1 MTINRLNPGGFT
13 FNDTVWYA
21 GGSVCVDVNCT
32 KQKDIAS
39 MEYFNAETQ
48 KWTLDASVFPIA
60 VAGMQCVS
68 LETAVVCS
76 SGPNY
81 YVWHGPGTPW
91 VTSKQTQDRIEMGF
105 TAVAGRWAVFAG
117 GEEKGKTTCSNSMD
131 IFDSQTNTWSSK
143 LSLSE
148 PRKKLACG
156 CGGDDLV
163 ACGGGFDTGHK
174 GYSNTLDVFNL
185 TAMSRVNVK
194 GSLGAKRMF
203 LGAGGA
209 AHKIIFA
216 GGLNAPIK
224 ADSYVVDVFDT
235 STLTMHANSAKLGAH
250 RYFETSATVLD
261 RFVFFGP
268 GMGGKAPV
276 ATKAIDM
283 YDTKNDYMYQ
293 AGVDPKTGLPG
304 VNPAL
309 PMMEY
314 MSANGAAAGS
324 CSFWAN
330 GGARSLIYHAVSN
343 TVEMYCVSG
352 C

>member
-1 MTINRLNPGGFT
+1 M
-13 FNDTVWYA
+13 
-21 GGSVCVDVNCT
+21 CVDVNCT
-32 KQKDIAS
+32 KTEDVAS
-39 MEYFNAETQ
+39 MEYFDTQTQ
-48 KWTLDASVFPIA
+48 KWTLDTSEFP
-60 VAGMQCVS
+60 VPVGGMQCVS
-68 LETAVVCS
+68 LKTAVVCS
-76 SGPNY
+76 SGSDY
-81 YVWHGPGTPW
+81 YVWRGPGTAW
-91 VTSKQTQDRIEMGF
+91 VNSKQSQSRIEMGF

-117 GEEKGKTTCSNSMD
+117 GEEKGKTTCSETMD
-131 IFDSQTNTWSSK
+131 IFDSHTNMWSSK
-143 LSLSE
+143 LSLGV

-156 CGGDDLV
+156 NGGDDLV

-174 GYSNTLDVFNL
+174 GYSDALDVFNL
-185 TAMSRVNVK
+185 TSMSRVNVK

-209 AHKIIFA
+209 GGKVVFA
-216 GGLNAPIK
+216 GGLNAPVK
-224 ADSYVVDVFDT
+224 EDSYVVDVFD
-235 STLTMHANSAKLGAH
+235 SATLTMHANSAKLGAH
-250 RYFETSATVLD
+250 RYFETSATVLG
-261 RFVFFGP
+261 RFIFFGP

-283 YDTKNDYMYQ
+283 YDTKTDYMYQ

-314 MSANGAAAGS
+314 MSANGAAAGA

-330 GGARSLIYHAVSN
+330 GGARSMLYHSVSN
-343 TVEMYCVSG
+343 TVERYCVSE

>member
-1 MTINRLNPGGFT
+1 MNPGGFT
-13 FNDTVWYA
+13 FNGTVYFA

-32 KQKDIAS
+32 KQQDIAS
-39 MEYFNAETQ
+39 IEHFDTQ
-48 KWTLDASVFPIA
+48 TQEWTKDESVLPAA
-60 VAGMQCVS
+60 VAGLQCVS
-68 LETAVVCS
+68 LDTAVVCAS
-76 SGPNY
+76 PPSY
-81 YVWHGPGTPW
+81 FVWQGPGTPW
-91 VTSKQTQDRIEMGF
+91 VTSHQKQQRIEMGF

-117 GEEKGKTTCSNSMD
+117 GEYKGGSKCSNAVDVYD
-131 IFDSQTNTWSSK
+131 IKTNSWSSK
-143 LSLSE
+143 LALGE

-156 CGGDDLV
+156 NGGDDLV
-163 ACGGGFDTGHK
+163 VCGGGFDSGHK
-174 GYSNTLDVFNL
+174 GYSDAIDVFNL
-185 TAMSRVNVK
+185 TTMSRLNIK

-209 AHKIIFA
+209 GRKVIFA
-216 GGLNAPIK
+216 GGLNAPTK

-235 STLTMHANSAKLGAH
+235 ATLTMRANSAKLGAH

-314 MSANGAAAGS
+314 MSANGAAAGA
-324 CSFWAN
+324 CSYWAD
-330 GGARSLIYHAVSN
+330 RKSV
-343 TVEMYCVSG
+343 V
-352 C
+352 